1 MTTRKQPHFDD
12 FLGVMQLDLSDAKLI
27 LFHGCSGSGKSGYL
41 GQLCHHSSFA
51 NHSPRWF
58 FSDPSRHTTEA
69 TAPGDSPRL
78 ALVDELTRVGELR
91 TISKLLRRFDAVAVA
106 THLHPRW
113 FALLRARWPARVFH
127 TDLGH
132 EKIERYLSRLGHSF
146 SGSDVHAMC
155 AQYGASYAIADIV
168 REHRPRP
175 DFSDSWAHFSRFA
188 NLDTRR
194 NPANRH
200 WRIQVDESDH

>member
-1 MTTRKQPHFDD
+1 MTSQPQTHFDD
-12 FLGVMQLDLSDAKLI
+12 FLGVMKLDLNAAKLI
-27 LFHGCSGSGKSGYL
+27 LFHGCSGSGKSSYL
-41 GQLCHHSSFA
+41 GQLARHPSFS

-58 FSDPSRHTTEA
+58 FSDPDRNVPEA
-69 TAPGDSPRL
+69 TAPTDGPRL

-91 TISKLLRRFDAVAVA
+91 AISKLLRRFDAVAVA

-127 TDLGH
+127 TGLGH

-146 SGSDVHAMC
+146 SGPDVHAMC

-168 REHRPRP
+168 REHHPRP
-175 DFSDSWAHFSRFA
+175 NFSDSWAHFSRFA
-188 NLDTRR
+188 NLNTRR
-194 NPANRH
+194 NPEH
-200 WRIQVDESDH
+200 EDWRIHVDDH